1 MKLIL
6 TISGLCLLACKSD
19 DGNPNPG
26 EPSKVDVIIPDAP
39 RHAPRIT
46 YNPRDYWHFGKH
58 YQPDIVPDIDGG
70 RLAAIDFTNG
80 GLLKLDIDQ
89 PTPFSMEWGS
99 EKMVPQYTT
108 EEKWMRWVP
117 TLEELGFGGVT
128 VPLHGPVSG
137 AIVRLTLPGGHI
149 MSRNVVKEENREEI
163 IYVKWKFPAVS
174 IVKALANE
182 IVCEIDNVVRVRLTD
197 DGDEVLSVG
206 MDSSREVRLSISN
219 DLAKVPPNYLDEVDK
234 LEHAV
239 HFDVLAPVTDPPFEP
254 PFKAQD
260 QRTARPICN
269 QAIYVYTGNEQ
280 LSSERKK
287 HTCHS

>member
-19 DGNPNPG
+19 DGNPYPG

-46 YNPRDYWHFGKH
+46 YNPLDYWRFGRH
-58 YQPDIVPDIDGG
+58 YTPDIVPDVDGG

-80 GLLKLDIDQ
+80 GLLKLDVDN
-89 PTPFSMEWGS
+89 PPPFSMEWGS
-99 EKMVPQYTT
+99 DKTVPQYAT

-117 TLEELGFGGVT
+117 TLKELGFGNVT
-128 VPLHGPVSG
+128 VPPNGPVTGST
-137 AIVRLTLPGGHI
+137 VRLTLPGGHI
-149 MSRNVVKEENREEI
+149 MSRNVVKEANTQDI
-163 IYVKWKFPAVS
+163 IYVKWKYPVVS

-182 IVCEIDNVVRVRLTD
+182 IVCEIDNIVHVRLTD
-197 DGDEVLSVG
+197 AGDEVLS
-206 MDSSREVRLSISN
+206 MDMNSAREVRLSISN
-219 DLAKVPPNYLDEVDK
+219 DLAKVPKEYLNEVDK

-239 HFDVLAPVTDPPFEP
+239 HFDVLTPVINPPFDPPYKE
-254 PFKAQD
+254 

-280 LSSERKK
+280 LFSERKK